1 MKKDSTK
8 KEKVS
13 KVTVKKEKE
22 NKKKKKGIFKGIK
35 SYFKGVK
42 KEIGRI
48 RWTSGKD
55 LLKYSIATIM
65 FVIFFGVYFYLIDL
79 AVAFIRSLA

>member
-8 KEKVS
+8 KGK
-13 KVTVKKEKE
+13 KVTEKKEK
-22 NKKKKKGIFKGIK
+22 NTKKKKGIFKGIK

-55 LLKYSIATIM
+55 LVKYSIATIM

>member
-8 KEKVS
+8 KEK
-13 KVTVKKEKE
+13 KVTVKKEKDI
-22 NKKKKKGIFKGIK
+22 KKKKGLFKGIK

-55 LLKYSIATIM
+55 LVKYSIATIM
-65 FVIFFGVYFYLIDL
+65 FVLFFGVYFYLIDL
-79 AVAFIRSLA
+79 VVAFIRSLA

>member
-8 KEKVS
+8 KEK
-13 KVTVKKEKE
+13 KVTVKKEK
-22 NKKKKKGIFKGIK
+22 NTKKKKGLFRGIK

-55 LLKYSIATIM
+55 LVKYSIATIM
-65 FVIFFGVYFYLIDL
+65 FVLFFGVYFYLIDL
-79 AVAFIRSLA
+79 VVAFVRSLA

>member
-8 KEKVS
+8 KEK
-13 KVTVKKEKE
+13 KVTVKKEKST
-22 NKKKKKGIFKGIK
+22 KKKKGIFKGIK

-65 FVIFFGVYFYLIDL
+65 FVLFFGVYFYLIDL

>member
-8 KEKVS
+8 KEK
-13 KVTVKKEKE
+13 KVTVKKEKST
-22 NKKKKKGIFKGIK
+22 KKKKGLFKGIK

-55 LLKYSIATIM
+55 LVKYSIATIM
-65 FVIFFGVYFYLIDL
+65 FVLFFGVYFYLIDL

>member
-8 KEKVS
+8 KEK
-13 KVTVKKEKE
+13 KVTEKKEK
-22 NKKKKKGIFKGIK
+22 NTKKKKGIFKGIK

-55 LLKYSIATIM
+55 LVKYSIATIM
-65 FVIFFGVYFYLIDL
+65 FVLFFGVYFYLIDL

>member
-8 KEKVS
+8 KEK
-13 KVTVKKEKE
+13 KVTVKKEK
-22 NKKKKKGIFKGIK
+22 NTKKKKGLFKGIK

-55 LLKYSIATIM
+55 LVKYSIATIM
-65 FVIFFGVYFYLIDL
+65 FVLFFGVYFYLIDL
-79 AVAFIRSLA
+79 VVALIRSLA

>member
-8 KEKVS
+8 KEK
-13 KVTVKKEKE
+13 KVTVKKEKD

-65 FVIFFGVYFYLIDL
+65 FVLFFGVYFYLIDL
-79 AVAFIRSLA
+79 VVAFIRSLA

>member
-8 KEKVS
+8 KEK
-13 KVTVKKEKE
+13 KVTVKKEK
-22 NKKKKKGIFKGIK
+22 NAKKKKGFFKGIK

-55 LLKYSIATIM
+55 LVKYSIATIM
-65 FVIFFGVYFYLIDL
+65 FVLFFGVYFYLIDL
-79 AVAFIRSLA
+79 VVALIRSLA

>member
-8 KEKVS
+8 KEK
-13 KVTVKKEKE
+13 KVTVKKEKDT
-22 NKKKKKGIFKGIK
+22 KKKKGLFRGIK

-55 LLKYSIATIM
+55 LVKYSIATIM
-65 FVIFFGVYFYLIDL
+65 FVLFFGVYFYLIDL
-79 AVAFIRSLA
+79 VVALIRSLA

>member
-8 KEKVS
+8 KEK
-13 KVTVKKEKE
+13 KVTVKKEKSA
-22 NKKKKKGIFKGIK
+22 KKKKGLFKGIK

-55 LLKYSIATIM
+55 LVKYSIATIM
-65 FVIFFGVYFYLIDL
+65 FVLFFGVYFYLIDL
-79 AVAFIRSLA
+79 VVALIRSLA

>member
-8 KEKVS
+8 KEK
-13 KVTVKKEKE
+13 KVTVKKEKST
-22 NKKKKKGIFKGIK
+22 KKKKGLFKGFK

-65 FVIFFGVYFYLIDL
+65 FVLFFGVYFYLIDL

>member
-8 KEKVS
+8 KEK
-13 KVTVKKEKE
+13 KVTVKKEK
-22 NKKKKKGIFKGIK
+22 NTKKKKGLFRGIK

-55 LLKYSIATIM
+55 LVKYSIATIM
-65 FVIFFGVYFYLIDL
+65 FVLFFGVYFYLIDL
-79 AVAFIRSLA
+79 VVALIRSLA

>member
-8 KEKVS
+8 KDK
-13 KVTVKKEKE
+13 KVTVKKEKST
-22 NKKKKKGIFKGIK
+22 KKKKGLFKGIK

-48 RWTSGKD
+48 RWTTGKD
-55 LLKYSIATIM
+55 LVKYSIATIM
-65 FVIFFGVYFYLIDL
+65 FVLFFGVYFYLIDL

>member
-1 MKKDSTK
+1 MKKDSAK
-8 KEKVS
+8 KEK
-13 KVTVKKEKE
+13 KVTVKKEKST
-22 NKKKKKGIFKGIK
+22 KKKKGLFKGIK

-65 FVIFFGVYFYLIDL
+65 FVLFFGVYFYLIDL

>member
-1 MKKDSTK
+1 MKKDSAK
-8 KEKVS
+8 KEK
-13 KVTVKKEKE
+13 KVTVKKEKST
-22 NKKKKKGIFKGIK
+22 KKKKGLFKGIK

-48 RWTSGKD
+48 RWTSGKE

-65 FVIFFGVYFYLIDL
+65 FVLFFGVYFYLIDL

>member
-8 KEKVS
+8 KGK
-13 KVTVKKEKE
+13 KVTEKKEK
-22 NKKKKKGIFKGIK
+22 NTKKKKGIFKGIK

-65 FVIFFGVYFYLIDL
+65 FVLFFGVYFYLVDL

>member
-8 KEKVS
+8 KEK
-13 KVTVKKEKE
+13 KVTVKKEKDT
-22 NKKKKKGIFKGIK
+22 KKKKGLFKGIK

-55 LLKYSIATIM
+55 LVKYSIATIM
-65 FVIFFGVYFYLIDL
+65 FVLFFGVYFYLIDL
-79 AVAFIRSLA
+79 VVAFIRSLA

>member
-1 MKKDSTK
+1 MKKDSAK
-8 KEKVS
+8 KEK
-13 KVTVKKEKE
+13 KVTVKKEKST
-22 NKKKKKGIFKGIK
+22 KKKKGLFKGIK

-55 LLKYSIATIM
+55 LVKYSIATIM
-65 FVIFFGVYFYLIDL
+65 FVLFFGVYFYLIDL

>member
-8 KEKVS
+8 KEK
-13 KVTVKKEKE
+13 KVTVKKEK
-22 NKKKKKGIFKGIK
+22 NTKKKKGLFKSIK

-55 LLKYSIATIM
+55 LVKYSIATIM
-65 FVIFFGVYFYLIDL
+65 FVLFFGVYFYLIDL
-79 AVAFIRSLA
+79 VVALIRSLA